1 MTVIPTIFVQFK
13 LVSQPYIVPASCQAS
28 MSTGVDKFWSNHFFE
43 TVWNRLKFKFAL
55 DNQTPRGGRFPV
67 FWWTN
72 EKKTGL
78 RGGRWTHL
86 NACCVVFRAQATAC
100 ARGISQ
106 VYVKKMCC
114 VFFLRFFFCFH
125 KFDCIYWFFFCACLF
140 AVCVFALLFPSVLC
154 FFLLIPGS
162 ACYSSIECTLV
173 CCSYFLLRFLAL
185 CGFL

>member
-1 MTVIPTIFVQFK
+1 MIVTPTIFVQFK
-13 LVSQPYIVPASCQAS
+13 LVSQPYIVPASCQTS

-43 TVWNRLKFKFAL
+43 TVWNRLKLKFAL

-78 RGGRWTHL
+78 CGGRCTHL
-86 NACCVVFRAQATAC
+86 NACCVVFREQATAC
-100 ARGISQ
+100 SPGISQ
-106 VYVKKMCC
+106 FYVKKNVLC
-114 VFFLRFFFCFH
+114 FFPALFLLFSQVWLH
-125 KFDCIYWFFFCACLF
+125 LLIFFCACLF

-162 ACYSSIECTLV
+162 VCYSSIECTLV